1 MQMVEEELQNIPDGI
16 NQDQEYDSDF
26 SRPPVDYEEP
36 VIHPSTINRAA
47 QLARLLRNY
56 QLRVLQRRAMNEAQS
71 ADEDDNDSRP
81 TRWSR

>member
-1 MQMVEEELQNIPDGI
+1 MVDEELQNIPDAI

-36 VIHPSTINRAA
+36 VINPNNISRAA

-56 QLRVLQRRAMNEAQS
+56 QLRVLQRMAMN
-71 ADEDDNDSRP
+71 D
-81 TRWSR
+81 T